1 MHHMA
6 KIFNITA
13 DCKPEIHYMVN
24 IENRLLEIKS
34 LVDAGKY
41 FTINRARQ
49 YGKTTTLRALNR
61 LLQNEYYVVLI
72 DFQTFGNAKFR
83 NENAFS
89 LAFANSFLRMLKRNK
104 LWDGGERDGA
114 AWQLKKVAEGKPEG
128 FELQELFEGL
138 GDICAASDKPVVL
151 MVDEVDSAANHQ
163 VFLDFLAQLRACY
176 IDRDEQPTFQ
186 SVILAGVYD
195 IKNLKHKL
203 HPEEGRKVNSPWNI
217 AADFN
222 VDMSFSAAEIAG
234 MLQEYEEDYET
245 GMNVE
250 GMAGML
256 YDYTSGYPFLVS
268 RLCKLMDEIVS
279 ENGEFGTKAAAWTQ
293 NGFHEAVRLLLAE
306 KNTLFES
313 LFGKLRDY
321 PELDAMLQEL
331 LFTGKNIVYNSD
343 EPAIDVATMFGF
355 IKNQD
360 GMVVMSNRIFETRLY
375 NHYLAAAS
383 MQREDIYKASLQD
396 KNQFLINGHLNMRLI
411 LEKFIRHF
419 HELYGDRTDAFVEED
434 GRKYFLL
441 YLRPIINGTGNY
453 YVESRT
459 RGLHRTDVI
468 VDYHGEQY
476 IIEMKIWRGEEYNN
490 RGEKQ
495 LTGYLDDYGK
505 KTGYMVSFN
514 FNKKKTVGVREII
527 LGDKVLI
534 EATV

>member
-1 MHHMA
+1 MHHMN
-6 KIFNITA
+6 KTFNVTA

-24 IENRLLEIKS
+24 IESRLNKIKS

-61 LLQNEYYVVLI
+61 FLQNEYYVVLI
-72 DFQTFGNAKFR
+72 DFQTFGNAKFKC
-83 NENAFS
+83 ENAFS
-89 LAFANSFLRMLKRNK
+89 LAFANSFLRMLKRNR
-104 LWDGGERDGA
+104 LWDSEEKKDAVGH
-114 AWQLKKVAEGKPEG
+114 LKSVVEKRPVG

-138 GDICAASDKPVVL
+138 GDICAALDKPVVL
-151 MVDEVDSAANHQ
+151 MADEVDSAANHQ

-203 HPEEGRKVNSPWNI
+203 HPEEGHKVNSPWNI
-217 AADFN
+217 AADFD
-222 VDMSFSAAEIAG
+222 VDMSFSVAEIAG
-234 MLQEYEEDYET
+234 MLQEYEEDYST
-245 GMNVE
+245 GMDV
-250 GMAGML
+250 GDMAGML

-268 RLCKLMDEIVS
+268 RLCKLMDETVS
-279 ENGEFGTKAAAWTQ
+279 TNGESDTRAAAWTR
-293 NGFHEAVRLLLAE
+293 NGFHEAVRILLAE

-313 LFGKLRDY
+313 LFSKLSDY

-331 LFTGKNIVYNSD
+331 LFTGKNVVYNSD

-355 IKNQD
+355 IKNQ
-360 GMVVMSNRIFETRLY
+360 GGTVVMANRIFETRLY
-375 NHYLAAAS
+375 NHYLSAAR

-396 KNQFLINGHLNMRLI
+396 KNQFLMNGHLNMRLI
-411 LEKFIRHF
+411 LEKFTEHF
-419 HELYGDRTDAFVEED
+419 HDLYGDRTEAFVEED
-434 GRKYFLL
+434 GRKFFLL

-453 YVESRT
+453 YIESRT

-468 VDYHGEQY
+468 VDYRGEQY
-476 IIEMKIWRGEEYNN
+476 IVEMKIWHGEEYNS

-495 LTGYLDDYGK
+495 LAGYLDDYGK

-514 FNKKKTVGVREII
+514 FNKKKVVGVREIV

-534 EATV
+534 EAVV